1 MKTIKEHI
9 TTILK
14 DEPFLLEAINNGIIN
29 ISALSKKMMPE
40 INKLTGKKVNKN
52 AIIMAIKR
60 LELDDIKDHNKQLKK
75 SIKSLGDITVRSGL
89 SDFTFKNS
97 NTLEK
102 NITKISDE
110 VLKNEFGFQTISKG
124 IHETTI
130 IISNNMNSRLIN
142 IMDNEETLSF
152 IDELSSITIQ
162 LPKENSNVPGL
173 YYFLLSQIAWKGISI
188 TEVIS
193 TTNEFTIILKNE
205 QVSLAFETLMN
216 LKKI

>member
-1 MKTIKEHI
+1 
-9 TTILK
+9 
-14 DEPFLLEAINNGIIN
+14 
-29 ISALSKKMMPE
+29 
-40 INKLTGKKVNKN
+40 
-52 AIIMAIKR
+52 
-60 LELDDIKDHNKQLKK
+60 
-75 SIKSLGDITVRSGL
+75 
-89 SDFTFKNS
+89 
-97 NTLEK
+97 
-102 NITKISDE
+102 
-110 VLKNEFGFQTISKG
+110 
-124 IHETTI
+124 
-130 IISNNMNSRLIN
+130 
-142 IMDNEETLSF
+142 MDNEETLSF